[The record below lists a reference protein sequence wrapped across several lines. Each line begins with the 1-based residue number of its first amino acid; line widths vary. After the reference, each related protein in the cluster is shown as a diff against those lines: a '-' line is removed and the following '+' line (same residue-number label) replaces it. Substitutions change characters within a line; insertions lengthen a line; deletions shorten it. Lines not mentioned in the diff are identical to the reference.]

1 MRCVSFTLFTLLNY
15 LEHFTEFFKTIE
27 NFKIIFLVQG
37 HKSDL
42 ITKCGPFSNDM
53 NTVQT
58 RAALY
63 IHNSAV
69 RPTRELKH
77 LQNRQNW
84 ARDNFLASRQRHRD
98 NVNKFQ

>member
-27 NFKIIFLVQG
+27 NFKIIYLVQG

-58 RAALY
+58 GAALY
-63 IHNSAV
+63 IHSAV
-69 RPTRELKH
+69 RPKRELKH